1 MAIRNFTDLAYSK
14 SVKAMQQ
21 HLGARDRNAEME
33 RETRN
38 TDVTEGLSAYLAQ
51 RTSILIATASKA
63 GWPYVQHRG
72 GPKGFVHTLDRRTIA
87 FADYPGNKQY
97 ITLGNLA
104 ENPKATILAIN
115 HAERQRV
122 KLWGE
127 AQLVEDDRE
136 LLDSLMPPGGAVYL
150 TRAIRFRV
158 LAWDINCPSHIPQ
171 LFSLEEVEAAS
182 AAMLARIAEL
192 EGQLA
197 AANGGTAKPNAAKSS
212 GGKRRL

>member
-21 HLGARDRNAEME
+21 HLGTRDRNAELE
-33 RETRN
+33 REPRN
-38 TDVTEGLSAYLAQ
+38 IEVTEALSAYLAE
-51 RTSILIATASKA
+51 RTSILLGTAAKS

-72 GPKGFVHTLDRRTIA
+72 GPKGFVHTIDRHTLA

-104 ENPKATILAIN
+104 ENAKATILAID
-115 HAERQRV
+115 HAQRQRV
-122 KLWGE
+122 KIWGE
-127 AQLVEDDRE
+127 AELVEDDRD
-136 LLDSLMPPGGAVYL
+136 LLDALMPEGSAVYL

-171 LFSLEEVEAAS
+171 LFTLEEVEAAS

-192 EGQLA
+192 EAELA
-197 AANGGTAKPNAAKSS
+197 
-212 GGKRRL
+212 KR

>member
-21 HLGARDRNAEME
+21 HLGARDRNEELA
-33 RETRN
+33 REPRN
-38 TDVTEGLSAYLAQ
+38 TEVTETLSAYLAE
-51 RTSILIATASKA
+51 RTSILFATAAKS

-72 GPKGFVHTLDRRTIA
+72 GPKGFVQTLDRHTLA

-104 ENPKATILAIN
+104 ENPKATILAID
-115 HAERQRV
+115 HAQRQRL
-122 KLWGE
+122 KIWGE
-127 AQLVEDDRE
+127 ATLVEDDRD
-136 LLDSLMPPGGAVYL
+136 LLDALMPEGSAVYL

-158 LAWDINCPSHIPQ
+158 LAWDINCPRHIPQ
-171 LFSLEEVEAAS
+171 LFTLEEVEAAS

-192 EGQLA
+192 EAQLA
-197 AANGGTAKPNAAKSS
+197 E
-212 GGKRRL
+212 R

>member
-21 HLGARDRNAEME
+21 HLGARDRNAELE
-33 RETRN
+33 REPRN
-38 TDVTEGLSAYLAQ
+38 TEVTEALSAYLAE
-51 RTSILIATASKA
+51 RTSILLATAAKS
-63 GWPYVQHRG
+63 GWPHVQHRG
-72 GPKGFVHTLDRRTIA
+72 GPKGFVRTLDRHTLA

-104 ENPKATILAIN
+104 ENPRATILAID
-115 HAERQRV
+115 HAQRQRV
-122 KLWGE
+122 KIWGE
-127 AQLVEDDRE
+127 AALVEDDRD
-136 LLDSLMPPGGAVYL
+136 LLDALMPEGSAVYL

-171 LFSLEEVEAAS
+171 LFTLEEVEAAS

-192 EGQLA
+192 EAQLA
-197 AANGGTAKPNAAKSS
+197 D
-212 GGKRRL
+212 R

>member
-14 SVKAMQQ
+14 SVKAIQQ
-21 HLGARDRNAEME
+21 HLGTRDRNAELE
-33 RETRN
+33 REPRN
-38 TDVTEGLSAYLAQ
+38 IEVTEALSAYLAE
-51 RTSILIATASKA
+51 RTSILLGTAAKS

-72 GPKGFVHTLDRRTIA
+72 GPKGFVHTLDRHTLA

-104 ENPKATILAIN
+104 ENPKATILAID
-115 HAERQRV
+115 HAQRQRV
-122 KLWGE
+122 KIWGE
-127 AQLVEDDRE
+127 AEFIEDDRD
-136 LLDSLMPPGGAVYL
+136 LLDALMPEGSAVYL

-171 LFSLEEVEAAS
+171 LFTLEEVEAAS

-192 EGQLA
+192 EA
-197 AANGGTAKPNAAKSS
+197 EVAK
-212 GGKRRL
+212 R

>member
-1 MAIRNFTDLAYSK
+1 MAIRNFTDLAYSR

-21 HLGARDRNAEME
+21 HLGTRDRNAELE
-33 RETRN
+33 RAPRN
-38 TDVTEGLSAYLAQ
+38 TEVTEGLSAYLAE
-51 RTSILIATASKA
+51 RTSILFATAAKS

-72 GPKGFVHTLDRRTIA
+72 GPKGFVHTLDRHTLA

-104 ENPKATILAIN
+104 ENPKATILAID
-115 HAERQRV
+115 HAQRQRV
-122 KLWGE
+122 KIWGE
-127 AQLVEDDRE
+127 AALVEDDRD
-136 LLDSLMPPGGAVYL
+136 LLDALMPRGSAVYL

-171 LFSLEEVEAAS
+171 LFTLEEVEAAS

-192 EGQLA
+192 EA
-197 AANGGTAKPNAAKSS
+197 EIAK
-212 GGKRRL
+212 R

>member
-21 HLGARDRNAEME
+21 HLGARDRNEELARE
-33 RETRN
+33 RRN
-38 TDVTEGLSAYLAQ
+38 TEVTDGLSAYLAE
-51 RTSILIATASKA
+51 RTSILLATAAKS

-72 GPKGFVHTLDRRTIA
+72 GPKGFVQTLDRHTLA

-97 ITLGNLA
+97 ITLGNLT
-104 ENPKATILAIN
+104 ENPKATILAIDY
-115 HAERQRV
+115 AQRQRV
-122 KLWGE
+122 KIWGE
-127 AQLVEDDRE
+127 AALVEDDRD
-136 LLDSLMPPGGAVYL
+136 LLDALMPEGSAVYL

-171 LFSLEEVEAAS
+171 LFTLEEVEGAS

-192 EGQLA
+192 EAQLA
-197 AANGGTAKPNAAKSS
+197 E
-212 GGKRRL
+212 R